1 MSGKETGKPG
11 HMTEALSIRAGEPRA
26 DVEQKARLLSVIL
39 NSMPLAV
46 FVKDVSNGFRF
57 VLWNK
62 KNAEITG
69 IGEKEALGKTDY
81 DIFQKETAD
90 YFRQVDKMVMDRG
103 EMLDIAEEKILSP
116 TLGKR
121 FVHTVKLPVTD
132 EAHDINLIVGIT
144 EDITEVKAAR
154 EELKRLDMEL
164 GAKEKVLET
173 FNRKLKQSGEEL
185 RSTQLQLIQAEK
197 MESVGRLAAGVA
209 HEVKNPLALLLMG
222 VEYLQGGVE
231 PGDVNVTVILKEMRE
246 AIERA
251 DGIVRGLV
259 DFSSSRQLDLKP
271 ASINSLLEHALL
283 LVRHELT
290 RNSVR
295 VEKELSADLPRV
307 LIDNAKLEQVV
318 VNLFMNAVHAMD
330 GEGSGRLTVRTSEKT
345 LTADDI
351 RHDEGARS
359 KEVMHA
365 GERVVLVDI
374 IDDGHGITEDKVAS
388 IFDPFFTTKPTGKGT
403 GLGLTVVKKI
413 IELHR
418 GDLKIQNRGDEE
430 GVRVTITLRIADEHK
445 TGFVEKKAKTDIVQL
460 KQESGLSGSGGVTQ
474 VLERKSGKKKT

>member
-1 MSGKETGKPG
+1 MVNRDGGKPSR
-11 HMTEALSIRAGEPRA
+11 HTEALNVIAGERGA
-26 DVEQKARLLSVIL
+26 DMAQKARLLSVIL

-46 FVKDVSNGFRF
+46 FVKDARDEFRF
-57 VLWNK
+57 ILWNK

-69 IGEKEALGKTDY
+69 ISEGEALGKTDY

-103 EMLDIAEEKILSP
+103 ELLDIAEEKVLSP

-121 FVHTVKLPVTD
+121 FVHTLKLPVSNPELGID
-132 EAHDINLIVGIT
+132 LVVGIT

-154 EELKRLDMEL
+154 EELKRLDKEL
-164 GAKEKVLET
+164 SDKEKLVER
-173 FNRKLKQSGEEL
+173 FDEKLKQSTDEL

-231 PGDVNVTVILKEMRE
+231 PGDDNVKVILKEMRE

-251 DGIVRGLV
+251 DRIVRGLV

-271 ASINSLLEHALL
+271 AAINSLLEHSLL

-290 RNSVR
+290 RNSIR
-295 VEKELSADLPRV
+295 VEKNFEADLPKV
-307 LIDNAKLEQVV
+307 LIDSAKLEQVV
-318 VNLFMNAVHAMD
+318 VNLYMNAIHAMD
-330 GEGSGRLTVRTSEKT
+330 DAGRGRLTVRTTSTVLKGGDVE
-345 LTADDI
+345 
-351 RHDEGARS
+351 HDEGSRS
-359 KEVMHA
+359 KEEMHA
-365 GERVVLVDI
+365 GDRVVVVEIL
-374 IDDGHGITEDKVAS
+374 DDGHGIPEDKVGS
-388 IFDPFFTTKPTGKGT
+388 LFDPFFTTKPTGKGT

-418 GDLKIQNRGDEE
+418 GSLRIQNRENERGVSVRIVLRTVDE
-430 GVRVTITLRIADEHK
+430 RK
-445 TGFVEKKAKTDIVQL
+445 TGFMEKKAKPDVLRIQRET
-460 KQESGLSGSGGVTQ
+460 GLSGREDVTR
-474 VLERKSGKKKT
+474 VMGRRSRRNS

>member
-1 MSGKETGKPG
+1 MAKKDTEKPSR
-11 HMTEALSIRAGEPRA
+11 HTEALNIVAGKRGA
-26 DVEQKARLLSVIL
+26 DTEQKARLLSVIL

-46 FVKDVSNGFRF
+46 FVKDAGDEFRF
-57 VLWNK
+57 ILWNK

-69 IGEKEALGKTDY
+69 ISEKEALGKTDY

-103 EMLDIAEEKILSP
+103 ELLDIPEEKILSP

-121 FVHTVKLPVTD
+121 FVHTVKLPVSNP
-132 EAHDINLIVGIT
+132 ELDIDLVVGIT

-154 EELKRLDMEL
+154 EELERFDKEL
-164 GAKEKVLET
+164 AEKEKLVQSFDE
-173 FNRKLKQSGEEL
+173 KLKQSTEEL

-231 PGDVNVTVILKEMRE
+231 PGDDNVKVILKEMRE

-271 ASINSLLEHALL
+271 ASINSLLEHSLL

-290 RNSVR
+290 RSSIQ
-295 VEKELSADLPRV
+295 VEKRLEADLPRV

-330 GEGSGRLTVRTSEKT
+330 EAGKGLLTVKTSTSVLSAE
-345 LTADDI
+345 DVE
-351 RHDEGARS
+351 HDEGARS

-365 GERVVLVDI
+365 GERVVVVEIL
-374 IDDGHGITEDKVAS
+374 DDGHGIPEDKVGS
-388 IFDPFFTTKPTGKGT
+388 LFDPFFTTKPTGKGT

-418 GDLKIQNRGDEE
+418 GSLTIQNRDGED
-430 GVRVTITLRIADEHK
+430 GVRVKIVLRTADERK
-445 TGFVEKKAKTDIVQL
+445 TGFMEKKSKSDVFQI
-460 KQESGLSGSGGVTQ
+460 KKESGLSGRHDVTR
-474 VLERKSGKKKT
+474 VMERRGRKER

>member
-1 MSGKETGKPG
+1 MASKEDSKPG
-11 HMTEALSIRAGEPRA
+11 HVTAALRIDNGSPRA
-26 DVEQKARLLSVIL
+26 EIEQKARLLSVIL
-39 NSMPLAV
+39 NTMPLAV
-46 FVKDVSNGFRF
+46 FVKDVSNDFRF
-57 VLWNK
+57 VLWNQ
-62 KNAEITG
+62 KNADITG
-69 IGEKEALGKTDY
+69 ITEGEALGRTDY
-81 DIFQKETAD
+81 DLFQKETAD

-132 EAHDINLIVGIT
+132 TQHDINLIVGIT

-154 EELKRLDMEL
+154 EELTRLDKEL
-164 GAKEKVLET
+164 SEKEGLLER
-173 FNRKLKQSGEEL
+173 FDRELKQSSEEL
-185 RSTQLQLIQAEK
+185 RETQLQLIQAEK

-231 PGDVNVTVILKEMRE
+231 PGDQNVTVILKEMRE

-290 RNSVR
+290 RSSIR
-295 VEKELSADLPRV
+295 VEKSLAADLPKV

-330 GEGSGRLTVRTSEKT
+330 GDGSGRLTVTTSEKT
-345 LTADDI
+345 LSPDDVE
-351 RHDEGARS
+351 HDEGARS

-365 GERVVLVDI
+365 GERVVVVEI
-374 IDDGHGITEDKVAS
+374 MDDGHGISEDKVAS

-418 GDLKIQNRGDEE
+418 GSLKIQNRSGAR
-430 GVRVTITLRIADEHK
+430 GVRVTITLRIADERK
-445 TGFVEKKAKTDIVQL
+445 TGFMEKKAATDIVQM
-460 KQESGLSGSGGVTQ
+460 KKESGLSGGGAVTQ
-474 VLERKSGKKKT
+474 VLQRTSRKKKS